1 MLFDSGTTRAGWD
14 SIVGQEKVKT
24 ILRNALQ
31 NNRLAHAYLFSGP
44 GGAGMDAA
52 AIVLARAVLCDAAAA
67 KPCGSCG
74 PCGLTAQLRH
84 PNLHLHV
91 PLPVGKGE
99 KADDDPLSRLT
110 QAELDQVRREIGIKA
125 GNPYHQI
132 AVPRANQIKV
142 NSIRELRRRASMGSF
157 DGGWTV
163 FLVLDAG
170 TMTTEAANA
179 LLKTLEEPGP
189 GTLIVL
195 TTSEPDSLLPTVVS
209 RMSAHPLRPAG
220 ENEIVQA
227 LGTMPGV
234 RAPRAAMVAKPRR
247 AVSPP
252 RSAWSTPTLMRSAA
266 RRWNCSGASTRRR
279 PMRLNRSGE
288 RPRGREEIA
297 AALILLQT
305 WLRDDAHRG
314 GTVRRG
320 MSMTSR
326 RSAGSSASIRRS
338 ITPRSA
344 RRSTG
349 PFLICVKCLYSPIL
363 HALRSTSGGS
373 ARPRPARSADAQFPW
388 TIP

>member
-209 RMSAHPLRPAG
+209 RCQHIRFDPLGKMRSCRRSVRCRACGPQSGHGRETAAGSFSA
-220 ENEIVQA
+220 A
-227 LGTMPGV
+227 LSLV
-234 RAPRAAMVAKPRR
+234 DA
-247 AVSPP
+247 
-252 RSAWSTPTLMRSAA
+252 LMRSAA
-266 RRWNCSGASTRRR
+266 RRWNCSGAQQ
-279 PMRLNRSGE
+279 G
-288 RPRGREEIA
+288 A
-297 AALILLQT
+297 ARCA
-305 WLRDDAHRG
+305 
-314 GTVRRG
+314 
-320 MSMTSR
+320 
-326 RSAGSSASIRRS
+326 
-338 ITPRSA
+338 
-344 RRSTG
+344 
-349 PFLICVKCLYSPIL
+349 
-363 HALRSTSGGS
+363 
-373 ARPRPARSADAQFPW
+373 
-388 TIP
+388 